1 MITAW
6 AGLTLAAGATFGLSS
21 MASADCGGPS
31 IDHDGGTV
39 RRGTTV
45 TVTGIWWGDDCH
57 DTGPPPPGEGNLGL
71 PLTDIEVYVVQDTG
85 EILVA
90 RGNADASY
98 GFEVE
103 VTVPADLEP
112 GAVTIEARAGVFMSA
127 DISSN
132 PLRIGPAE
140 PVEVREEV
148 AEFGPADQAVP
159 ADATPPGTD
168 PVASEPPGT
177 ASEGTDL
184 PATGPPSTEPP
195 SSGTPEATDD
205 SDDGGSAAPWLVGA
219 GLVALAGVGGTVWYR
234 RR

>member
-1 MITAW
+1 MASRTITAW

-31 IDHDGGTV
+31 IDYDGGTV

-71 PLTDIEVYVVQDTG
+71 PLTDIEVYVVQDAG

-103 VTVPADLEP
+103 VAVPADLEP

-148 AEFGPADQAVP
+148 AEFGPAEQAVP

-168 PVASEPPGT
+168 P
-177 ASEGTDL
+177 EGTDL

-195 SSGTPEATDD
+195 PSGTSEAADD
-205 SDDGGSAAPWLVGA
+205 SGDGGSAAPWLVGA
-219 GLVALAGVGGTVWYR
+219 GLVALAGVGGAVWYR